1 MTRDTETT
9 LLPPPSEKESVS
21 VYLRVKPKTPEE
33 SEFYSCSD
41 EFDMAS
47 IEDEN
52 FEVVTIESTH
62 QVKKSLFASVLI
74 WLNFLPI
81 CTVFLFWISAI

>member
-1 MTRDTETT
+1 
-9 LLPPPSEKESVS
+9 VS

-62 QVKKSLFASVLI
+62 QVKQSLFASVLI
-74 WLNFLPI
+74 
-81 CTVFLFWISAI
+81 

>member
-1 MTRDTETT
+1 
-9 LLPPPSEKESVS
+9 
-21 VYLRVKPKTPEE
+21 
-33 SEFYSCSD
+33 
-41 EFDMAS
+41 
-47 IEDEN
+47 
-52 FEVVTIESTH
+52 VVTIESTH